1 MLQNN
6 FVAEQFFCRTVLLFN
21 IRPLTKGVAIEET
34 EDGIHQIMFK
44 NWAEQGTVTCQAS
57 NYMGSAECKADLSL
71 EKSNLEKNYSIVKE
85 EYRVHSG
92 WKH

>member
-1 MLQNN
+1 M
-6 FVAEQFFCRTVLLFN
+6 LFN

-92 WKH
+92 WKQ

>member
-1 MLQNN
+1 
-6 FVAEQFFCRTVLLFN
+6 
-21 IRPLTKGVAIEET
+21 
-34 EDGIHQIMFK
+34 MFK

-92 WKH
+92 LKS